1 MPFNILVVD
10 DSASMR
16 KVLRKS
22 ITMCNIGEIHF
33 YEAENGQAAL
43 EVLKNEWVDLV
54 FTDINMPVMDGFEL
68 VSNLNVDDIHKNT
81 PIVVV
86 TSDLSA
92 ENAEAAKQSNIKHIV
107 YKPFRPEGIR
117 ELLINLLGL
126 EVNEDGDDNESEGLD
141 F

>member
-22 ITMCNIGEIHF
+22 IVMCNIGEITF
-33 YEAENGQAAL
+33 FEAENGQEAL
-43 EVLKNEWVDLV
+43 GVLQKEWIDIV
-54 FTDINMPVMDGFEL
+54 FTDINMPVMDGYEL
-68 VSNLNVDDIHKNT
+68 VSNLKKDYTHQNT
-81 PIVVV
+81 PIIVV
-86 TSDLSA
+86 TSDTTA
-92 ENAEAAKQSNIKHIV
+92 ENSEAAKNNKIKHII
-107 YKPFRPEGIR
+107 YKPFRPETIR

-126 EVNEDGDDNESEGLD
+126 EVSEDGNDSDSEGLD

>member
-1 MPFNILVVD
+1 MPINILVVD

-16 KVLRKS
+16 KVLMKS
-22 ITMCNIGEIHF
+22 ITMCNIGAISF
-33 YEAENGQAAL
+33 YEAENGQKAL
-43 EVLKNEWVDLV
+43 DVLKNEWVDLV

-68 VSNLNVDDIHKNT
+68 VSRLSEDDLMKNT

-86 TSDLSA
+86 TSDVSA
-92 ENAEAAKQSNIKHIV
+92 ENAETAKKHNIKNII

-126 EVNEDGDDNESEGLD
+126 EVSDDGDDSGFEGAD

>member
-1 MPFNILVVD
+1 MPINILVVD

-22 ITMCNIGEIHF
+22 IQMCNIGAICF
-33 YEAENGQAAL
+33 FEAENGQEAL
-43 EVLKNEWVDLV
+43 KVLKDEWVDLV

-68 VSNLNVDDIHKNT
+68 VSKLHEDDLTKHT
-81 PIVVV
+81 PIIVV
-86 TSDLSA
+86 TSDVSA
-92 ENAEAAKQSNIKHIV
+92 ENTERAKKENIKHII

-126 EVNEDGDDNESEGLD
+126 EEMEEPDDSESEGVD

>member
-1 MPFNILVVD
+1 MPINILVVD

-22 ITMCNIGEIHF
+22 IQMCNIGTLNF
-33 YEAENGQAAL
+33 FEASNGMEAL
-43 EVLKNEWVDLV
+43 AVLKDEWIDLV

-68 VSNLNVDDIHKNT
+68 VNKLHENDLTKNT
-81 PIVVV
+81 PIIVV
-86 TSDLSA
+86 TSDVSA
-92 ENAEAAKQSNIKHIV
+92 ENQETARRNNIKHII

-126 EVNEDGDDNESEGLD
+126 EEMEEEDDSGASGVD

>member
-1 MPFNILVVD
+1 MPLNILFVD

-22 ITMCNIGEIHF
+22 IMMCHIGEVTF
-33 YEAENGQAAL
+33 FEAENGQAAL

-68 VSNLNVDDIHKNT
+68 VSNLNKDEIHQNT
-81 PIVVV
+81 PIIVV
-86 TSDLSA
+86 TSDVSA
-92 ENAEAAKQSNIKHIV
+92 ENAEAAQKNNIKHIV
-107 YKPFRPEGIR
+107 YKPFRPEAIR

-126 EVNEDGDDNESEGLD
+126 EVDNDGDDSEFEGLD

>member
-1 MPFNILVVD
+1 MPINILVVD

-16 KVLRKS
+16 KVLMKS
-22 ITMCNIGEIHF
+22 IQMCNIGTVCF
-33 YEAENGQAAL
+33 FEAENGQAAL

-54 FTDINMPVMDGFEL
+54 FTDINMPVMNGFEL
-68 VSNLNVDDIHKNT
+68 VNKLHENDLTKNT
-81 PIVVV
+81 PIIVV
-86 TSDLSA
+86 TSDVSA
-92 ENAEAAKQSNIKHIV
+92 ENVETARVNNIKHII

-126 EVNEDGDDNESEGLD
+126 EVMDDDDDSEFEGVD

>member
-1 MPFNILVVD
+1 MPINILVVD

-22 ITMCNIGEIHF
+22 IQMCNIGSINF
-33 YEAENGQAAL
+33 FEAENGKTAL
-43 EVLKNEWVDLV
+43 TILKDEWIDLV

-68 VSNLNVDDIHKNT
+68 VNKLHENDLTKNT
-81 PIVVV
+81 PIIVV
-86 TSDLSA
+86 TSDVSA
-92 ENAEAAKQSNIKHIV
+92 ENAETAKRHNIKHII

-126 EVNEDGDDNESEGLD
+126 EEMEDDNDTGFEGVD

>member
-1 MPFNILVVD
+1 MAFNILIVD

-22 ITMCNIGEIHF
+22 IVMCHIGEVNF
-33 YEAENGQAAL
+33 YEAENGEEAL
-43 EVLKNEWVDLV
+43 KVLKDEWVDLV
-54 FTDINMPVMDGFEL
+54 FTDINMPIMDGFEL
-68 VSNLNVDDIHKNT
+68 VSKLNEDEVHQNT

-86 TSDLSA
+86 TSDTTA
-92 ENAEAAKQSNIKHIV
+92 ENAEAAKRYKIKHIM
-107 YKPFRPEGIR
+107 YKPFRPEAIR

-126 EVNEDGDDNESEGLD
+126 EVSEDGDDSNSEGLD

>member
-1 MPFNILVVD
+1 MPYNILVVD

-22 ITMCNIGEIHF
+22 ITMCNIGEINF
-33 YEAENGQAAL
+33 TEAENGQEAL
-43 EVLKNEWVDLV
+43 EVLKKEWVDLV
-54 FTDINMPVMDGFEL
+54 FTDVNMPVMNGFEL

-92 ENAEAAKQSNIKHIV
+92 ENADAAKQSNIKHIV
-107 YKPFRPEGIR
+107 YKPFRPESIR

>member
-22 ITMCNIGEIHF
+22 IMMCQIGEVTF
-33 YEAENGQAAL
+33 FEAENGQAAL

-68 VSNLNVDDIHKNT
+68 VSNLNDDEIHKNT
-81 PIVVV
+81 PIIVV

-92 ENAEAAKQSNIKHIV
+92 ENADAAKQNNIKHIV
-107 YKPFRPEGIR
+107 YKPFRPESIR

-126 EVNEDGDDNESEGLD
+126 EVIESGDDSEFEGLD